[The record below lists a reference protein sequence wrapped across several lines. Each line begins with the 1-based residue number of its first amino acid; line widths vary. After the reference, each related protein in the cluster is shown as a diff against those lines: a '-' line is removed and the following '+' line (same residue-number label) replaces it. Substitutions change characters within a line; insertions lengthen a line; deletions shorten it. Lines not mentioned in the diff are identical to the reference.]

1 MDLDIADFLPKYPNI
16 EPFENALFNPYEED
30 FYESIYKK
38 KEFYDERLEKVEAF
52 PSNPGVLMN
61 HQKLIARF
69 LSSYTIYDQL
79 LLVHEMGTGK
89 TCSAVGAIE
98 QIREEHYGFTGALYL
113 ARGESLINNFI
124 NELIFKCTDGRYVPE
139 GYHGLTALEKVHR
152 KKKAIRDYYMMNTFE
167 TFAKEIRG
175 SSSAELKRKYSN
187 KIIVV
192 DEVHNLRMQA
202 TEKTLNIYNQF
213 LRFLHE
219 VQDCK
224 ILLLSGTPMYN
235 SVKEIASIMN
245 LILPVGEE
253 LPTGDAF
260 LAEYFQ
266 RNPAYPEQDGEVEE
280 ILMVQPEAVE
290 KLKSVFKG
298 RVSFL
303 RAMHSSVDIIY
314 EGRYLEDIARDL
326 GSTGSDSGPSI
337 RFFKA
342 TETTMSRF
350 QSQYYAQAYAQDR
363 QKKQGEHGDRTDQ
376 GVYANSTQA
385 TLFVFP
391 DGTYGDEGFTK
402 FIKKTPRTIGG
413 PEPDGKRKKQLY
425 RYSLTSELRD
435 AIHAGGA
442 DTSREQR
449 LRNIGKY
456 SSTYEASI
464 RNILLAQ
471 EEGKLVFV
479 YNRLVQGSGLILF
492 GLLLEMFGF
501 SSASGLEAD
510 KSERP
515 RYASLTT
522 KTSTDKQVKDL
533 VDRFNRPDNCTGKVI
548 NVIVGSRKI
557 AEGFSLQNVQI
568 EEIQTPWFNYSET
581 SQAIARGIRLGSHR
595 MLIDIGIDP
604 SVEIYQRVAVPD
616 NSTESIDLYM
626 YQVSERK
633 DVSIKGVEKIMKE
646 SAFDCALTYERNRVD
661 GTDGSRECDYAACNY
676 KCDGIP
682 PEMIGSDVTNDELDY
697 STYQLYYAQPA
708 IGEIM
713 SEIRTIFRNAF
724 HQDLATLFEL
734 FPNYSKF
741 EVLTALRTMIDQ
753 SVQITNKYG
762 YSAYLKQESNIF
774 FLVDSLTVTG
784 TILSDYYSEYPHSVL
799 PLTYNQIIDPLYV
812 QSLPGII
819 KDVCGTDSLEALS
832 EALTRLPAQ
841 VHEYILEASILAR
854 ARDLTANVPFRTHV
868 LAFFENYFANV
879 DGVWVSWLLS
889 EDTGM
894 VRCLRDTATGEWED
908 CDEYVEWLRQMKR
921 GLQTRMEQ
929 NPYGYYGQFSRASNK
944 FCIRD
949 VTGPIAEKKHRRTAG
964 KVCETWTL
972 RDLWDIVIRRLKI
985 PIPTDLNEADRARMN
1000 PLLSRDNA
1008 GLVKNLEIIT
1018 KFGKAIRDVPKFV
1031 EGMDKDDLLR
1041 ANFWAVMTKPML
1053 CERLRA
1059 WFDAHGLLVEE
1070 PGCGNPEKSKI

>member
-1 MDLDIADFLPKYPNI
+1 MDFDIADFLPKYANI
-16 EPFENALFNPYEED
+16 EPLEDNLFNPYEED
-30 FYESIYKK
+30 FYETIYKK
-38 KEFYDERLEKVEAF
+38 KEFYDKRLGEVEAF

-124 NELIFKCTDGRYVPE
+124 NELIFKCTDGRYIPE
-139 GYHGLTALEKVHR
+139 DYHGLTALEKVHR
-152 KKKAIRDYYMMNTFE
+152 KKKAIRDYYTMNTFE
-167 TFAKEIRG
+167 TFAKEIRATN
-175 SSSAELKRKYSN
+175 SAELKRKYSN
-187 KIIVV
+187 KIIVI

-219 VQDCK
+219 VEDCK

-245 LILPVGEE
+245 LILPLDEA

-260 LAEYFQ
+260 LSEYFQ
-266 RNPAYPEQDGEVEE
+266 RNPSYPEQEGEVEE
-280 ILMVQPEAVE
+280 ILMVRPGAVGR
-290 KLKSVFKG
+290 LKSVFKG

-303 RAMHSSVDIIY
+303 RAMHSSVDVIY
-314 EGRYLEDIARDL
+314 EGRYLSDIAGGA
-326 GSTGSDSGPSI
+326 GSIPSLQVL
-337 RFFKA
+337 KA
-342 TETTMSRF
+342 AETTMSRF
-350 QSQYYAQAYAQDR
+350 QSKYYAQAYAQDR
-363 QKKQGEHGDRTDQ
+363 QRKQDDQGGQTEQ

-391 DGTYGDEGFTK
+391 DGTYGDEGFVK
-402 FIKKTPRTIGG
+402 FVKKTSKAIGG
-413 PEPDGKRKKQLY
+413 PDFDGKKKKQLY
-425 RYSLTSELRD
+425 KYSLTNELKN
-435 AIHAGGA
+435 AIIPIA
-442 DTSREQR
+442 DTSREEL
-449 LRNIGKY
+449 LRNIGEY
-456 SSTYEASI
+456 SSTYEATI
-464 RNILLAQ
+464 RNILRAQ

-492 GLLLEMFGF
+492 GLLLELFGF
-501 SSASGLEAD
+501 ASASGLEAD

-533 VDRFNRPDNCTGKVI
+533 VDRFNKPDNCTGKII
-548 NVIVGSRKI
+548 NVIIGSRKI

-595 MLIDIGIDP
+595 MLLDIGVDP
-604 SVEIYQRVAVPD
+604 SVEIYQRVAIPD
-616 NSTESIDLYM
+616 NTTESIDLYM
-626 YQVSERK
+626 YRVSERK
-633 DVSIKGVEKIMKE
+633 DVSIKGVEKLMKE
-646 SAFDCALTYERNRVD
+646 SAFDCALTYERNRVN
-661 GTDGSRECDYAACNY
+661 GVDGSRECDYAECNY

-682 PEMIGSDVTNDELDY
+682 PEMIGSDIANDELDY
-697 STYQLYYAQPA
+697 STYQLYYVQPA
-708 IGEIM
+708 IDKIM
-713 SEIRTIFRNAF
+713 SELRTVFRNAF
-724 HQDLATLFEL
+724 HQDLATILEL
-734 FPNYSKF
+734 FPNHSTF
-741 EVLTALRTMIDQ
+741 EVITALRTMIDQ

-762 YSAYLKQESNIF
+762 YPAYLKQESNIF

-799 PLTYNQIIDPLYV
+799 PLVYNQIIDPLYV
-812 QSLPGII
+812 QSLPRII
-819 KDVCGTDSLEALS
+819 HEACKTNSIEALS
-832 EALTRLPAQ
+832 ESLSRLPVQ
-841 VHEYILEASILAR
+841 VHEYILEASILAQ
-854 ARDLTANVPFRTHV
+854 ARGLTANVPFRTNV
-868 LAFFENYFANV
+868 LTFFENYFADV

-889 EDTGM
+889 DDTGKI
-894 VRCLRDTATGEWED
+894 RCLRDIETGEWED
-908 CDEYVEWLRQMKR
+908 CEEYMEWLQQRKR

-929 NPYGYYGQFSRASNK
+929 NPYGYYGQFSRATNK

-949 VTGPIAEKKHRRTAG
+949 VTGPIAAKKHQRTAG
-964 KVCETWTL
+964 KVCDTWTL
-972 RDLWDIVIRRLKI
+972 RDLWDIVLRRLKI
-985 PIPTDLNEADRARMN
+985 PIPTDLTEEARKYMTN
-1000 PLLSRDNA
+1000 LSSTSEE
-1008 GLVKNLEIIT
+1008 GLIKNLESIT
-1018 KFGKAIRDVPKFV
+1018 KFAKAVRDVSVRKFV
-1031 EGMDKDDLLR
+1031 EGMDREDLLR
-1041 ANFWAVMTKPML
+1041 ANFWATLTKPML
-1053 CERLRA
+1053 CRNLRA
-1059 WFDAHGLLVEE
+1059 WFDEHNLLVEE